1 MHTTNFKPQFG
12 LTLLAALAVT
22 ALSCS
27 SSGTGPNAAG
37 AKDRSADEAA
47 IRRLVAENMAASNKH
62 DAPGVAAT
70 YAQDADLMA
79 FGGGLI
85 FGRSSIRQ
93 HEETFFSKEP
103 SVRVSTNVLSVRFLT
118 SDVAVAE
125 CSTVH
130 RFTNR
135 QTLERA
141 TLVIVRR
148 DGHWSIAA
156 VRVLPQQEQAD
167 MFSSDLPPT
176 SEQ

>member
-1 MHTTNFKPQFG
+1 MRNLKLLFG
-12 LTLLAALAVT
+12 LGLLAALAVT

-27 SSGTGPNAAG
+27 PSRNAPNVAG

-85 FGRSSIRQ
+85 SGRSAIRQ
-93 HEETFFSKEP
+93 HEETFFSREP
-103 SVRVSTNVLSVRFLT
+103 LVRVSTNVQSVRFLS
-118 SDVAVAE
+118 SDVAIAE

-130 RFTNR
+130 RFTER

-141 TLVIVRR
+141 TLVVVRR

-156 VRVLPQQEQAD
+156 VRVLPQQRQAD

-176 SEQ
+176 SEP

>member
-1 MHTTNFKPQFG
+1 MASLKPLFG
-12 LTLLAALAVT
+12 PALLAALAIT

-27 SSGTGPNAAG
+27 PSGNGPNVAG
-37 AKDRSADEAA
+37 AKDRSADEAT
-47 IRRLVAENMAASNKH
+47 IRRLVAENMAAANKH

-85 FGRSSIRQ
+85 SGRSSIRQ

-103 SVRVSTNVLSVRFLT
+103 SVRVSTNVQSVRFLT
-118 SDVAVAE
+118 GDVVLAE

-130 RFTNR
+130 RFTER
-135 QTLERA
+135 QTLEGA
-141 TLVIVRR
+141 TLVVVRR
-148 DGHWSIAA
+148 HGGWSIAA
-156 VRVLPQQEQAD
+156 VRVLPQQQQAD

-176 SEQ
+176 SEP